1 MKIDKL
7 IAQLQEL
14 QELYPDAQ
22 IYFTD
27 TNSQGS
33 FETFFQN
40 FIIDEE
46 NDMIEMLFDV
56 EDQYETDL

>member
-1 MKIDKL
+1 MKIEKL
-7 IAQLQEL
+7 IETLQEL
-14 QELYPDAQ
+14 QELYPNVE

-27 TNSQGS
+27 GNDQGA

-46 NDMIEMLFDV
+46 NNMVEMLFDT
-56 EDQYETDL
+56 ED